1 MSALLPCGN
10 VGIYRKGGR
19 TEISMLHPAYM
30 EVLYPSEQVKKA
42 VKVATPLLMDMLD
55 EVAK

>member
-1 MSALLPCGN
+1 MRSHALF
-10 VGIYRKGGR
+10 
-19 TEISMLHPAYM
+19 A
-30 EVLYPSEQVKKA
+30 VLALTKVKKA